1 MQTLIMFSIA
11 LASTFAQASQSE
23 WPDLSKKE
31 DLIGLGVG
39 RIVEKDRSIIKNIT
53 LHEVKEYWIVYIKNG
68 SSHDLMI
75 EGVDQIEFYE
85 SEWGRIKLQ
94 FPEGKPIITKLL

>member
-1 MQTLIMFSIA
+1 MQTMIMFSIA

-39 RIVEKDRSIIKNIT
+39 RIVEKDHSIIKNIT

-68 SSHDLMI
+68 SIHDLMTERI
-75 EGVDQIEFYE
+75 DRIEFSE
-85 SEWGRIKLQ
+85 SKWGRIKIE
-94 FPEGKPIITKLL
+94 FPGGKPKIATLL